1 METVT
6 SADGTRIAY
15 ERTGS
20 GPPLGLV
27 HGATVDH
34 TTWVQTLPFL
44 EEQFTVYAIDRRGR
58 GESGDTEDYALDR
71 EVEDVV
77 AVVKSIGEPVHL
89 LGHSF
94 GGLVS
99 LEAAL
104 RTDNLHRLILYEGFP
119 RVDGRVD
126 EKQALSRIRNAIDE
140 GDREEALIMFYREI
154 GHLTQK
160 EIEYIRSQPTWQQRV
175 DAVHTAL
182 REVEVG
188 YEYDFE
194 PDRFRELTTPTLL
207 LVGEESPA
215 IEHQDAER
223 LCDVLPNCR
232 VAILENQQHVA
243 YRMAP
248 ELFAQTVIEF
258 LAEPEPP

>member
-1 METVT
+1 METIT
-6 SADGTRIAY
+6 SPDGTPIAY

-20 GPPLGLV
+20 GPPLVLV

-34 TTWVQTLPFL
+34 TTWVQALPFL
-44 EEQFTVYAIDRRGR
+44 EEQFTVYAMDRRGR
-58 GESGDTEDYALDR
+58 GESGDAEDYALER

-77 AVVKSIGEPVHL
+77 AVVRSIGEPVHL

-104 RTDNLHRLILYEGFP
+104 RIDTLQRLLLYEGFP

-126 EKQALSRIRNAIDE
+126 EEAALPGIRNAIEE
-140 GDREEALIMFYREI
+140 GDREEALIAFYREI
-154 GHLTQK
+154 GHLTQE
-160 EIEYIRSQPTWQQRV
+160 EIEYIQSQPAWQRRV

-194 PDRFRELTTPTLL
+194 PDRFRDLPTPTLL

-215 IEHQDAER
+215 IEREDAET
-223 LCDVLPNCR
+223 LCDVLHDCR

-248 ELFAQTVIEF
+248 ERFAQTVIEF
-258 LAEPEPP
+258 LSEPP